1 MSPSVPIPAQSSEEI
16 LGRIRT
22 SILEKT
28 PVRVIYDGGTR
39 LVCPQMMGRSRDGR
53 VRILCLQIGGES
65 GSGLVSSDEHG
76 NWRCLA
82 LEKLVSVMPAAAAW
96 RSAGSSL
103 RRPKCIDETE
113 LEVTDQPEREPQ
125 NGQ

>member
-1 MSPSVPIPAQSSEEI
+1 MSASISIPAQSSEEI

-22 SILEKT
+22 SIFEKT

-39 LVCPQMMGRSRDGR
+39 LLCPQMMGRSLDGR

-65 GSGLVSSDEHG
+65 GSGLLSSYEHD

-82 LEKLVSVMPAAAAW
+82 LEKLGSVMVVVI
-96 RSAGSSL
+96 SAFA
-103 RRPKCIDETE
+103 
-113 LEVTDQPEREPQ
+113 
-125 NGQ
+125 